1 MRLTTTLLL
10 LLSVL
15 TTLPNARLQL
25 SDLCLPGQPATM
37 MCVAAPFARY
47 WQSNGGLPV
56 FGFAIT
62 EARPERNADAPAEF
76 TTQWTERNRLE
87 LHPENAAPYDILLG
101 RMGADRLAQLGR
113 DPAREAREAGPLAGC
128 LWFAETG
135 HNVCD
140 PTSGRGFKSY
150 WAANGLKIPGLDPYR
165 RSLALFGLPLTAA
178 QPERDSNGEI
188 VLTQWFER
196 ARFEWRPGNPDPYKV
211 QLGLLGNEVRA
222 GQQAAAEPAQSI
234 FGVTISN
241 GYVGATADRAAAA
254 RVSWVRYGDLVW
266 GDVESKP
273 GARDWGHAARVEAEL
288 KLLSARG
295 LTPILVVR
303 GAPEWAR
310 TRPSYMCSSIKPEAL
325 DAFASFVRDA
335 VTRYSAPPYNV
346 KYWELWNE
354 PDVDPALLGPGA
366 AFGCW
371 GDQKDPLYGGGYYAE
386 MLKRVYPAIK
396 QADPAANVAI
406 GGLLMDC
413 DFEHPYQDRTCRES
427 LFFEGILRNGGAAAF
442 DIVAYHGYSYWNGWN
457 GKREDWDVFNPVWGP
472 RGGVLLGKLQLLR
485 STMARYQV
493 DKPVLLSETGLLCY
507 QENPG
512 CRQNFVDAQSNHL
525 VRVYT
530 RAWAN
535 GLLGATWY
543 TLEGPGWEKGG
554 LLDASQAPRPAY
566 QALAFLTGLLAGAT
580 YDGPLSGGGV
590 EGYAFRKGATRYEFR
605 WTNEDTR
612 VALPL
617 PSGARAAYDRFGN
630 PVLLTGSSVEISFDP
645 IVVEVAGG

>member
-1 MRLTTTLLL
+1 LL
-10 LLSVL
+10 LLSML
-15 TTLPNARLQL
+15 AALPNARLQQ
-25 SDLCLPGQPATM
+25 SDLCLPDQPATLE
-37 MCVAAPFARY
+37 CIAAPFATY

-56 FGFAIT
+56 FGYAIT
-62 EARPERNADAPAEF
+62 EAQPERNADAPAEF
-76 TTQWTERNRLE
+76 LTQWTERNRLE

-113 DPAREAREAGPLAGC
+113 DPAREPREAGPLAGC

-135 HNVCD
+135 YNVCD
-140 PTSGRGFKSY
+140 SAPRRGFKSY
-150 WAANGLKIPGLDPYR
+150 WSANGLKSAGMDAYR

-178 QPERDSNGEI
+178 RPERDSNGEM

-211 QLGLLGNEVRA
+211 QLGLLGNELLA
-222 GQQAAAEPAQSI
+222 GRQAAGPAQSI

-241 GYVGATADRAAAA
+241 GYVGATAERAAAA

-266 GDVESKP
+266 ADIEP
-273 GARDWGHAARVEAEL
+273 TRGARDWGRAARVEAEL
-288 KLLSARG
+288 KLLSARR

-303 GAPEWAR
+303 GTPAWAQ
-310 TRPSYMCSSIKPEAL
+310 TRAGYTCSAIKPDAL
-325 DAFASFVRDA
+325 DAFAGFVREA
-335 VTRYSAPPYNV
+335 VARYSAPPYNV

-354 PDVDPALLGPGA
+354 PDVDPSLLGPGA
-366 AFGCW
+366 GFGCW
-371 GDQKDPLYGGGYYAE
+371 GDQHDPFYGGGYYAE

-413 DFEHPYQDRTCRES
+413 DFENPYQDRICGES
-427 LFFEGILRNGGAAAF
+427 RFVEGILRNGGAAAF
-442 DIVAYHGYSYWNGWN
+442 DIVAYHGYSYWNG
-457 GKREDWDVFNPVWGP
+457 KREDWDVLNPAWNA
-472 RGGVLLGKLQLLR
+472 RGGVVLGKLQLLR

-493 DKPVLLSETGLLCY
+493 DKPVLLTETGLLCY
-507 QENPG
+507 REHPS
-512 CRQNFVDAQSNHL
+512 CRQNFVEAQSNHL

-535 GLLGATWY
+535 RLLGATWY

-554 LLDASQAPRPAY
+554 LLDENQAPRPAY
-566 QALAFLTGLLAGAT
+566 QTLAFLTRLLAGAV
-580 YDGPLSGGGV
+580 YDGSLSGAGV

-605 WTNEDTR
+605 WTNDDTR
-612 VALPL
+612 VALEV
-617 PSGARAAYDRFGN
+617 PSGARAAYDRYGN
-630 PVLLTGSSVEISFDP
+630 PLRLAGPSVEISFDP
-645 IVVEVAGG
+645 IVIEVRGD